1 MRKYRITSIAKK
13 PKGTIVELPVIE
25 PRLSA
30 EKEYYSA
37 LRSMLSQMATE
48 TRESV
53 IPLYQAERE
62 RERAQRAFVA
72 DADRSWFTR
81 LQSLSVALQR
91 VASETANRILDLEA
105 KRHTETFMATAKRS
119 LGIDLRAVVT
129 QEDLAEYLQTKAAEN
144 AALIQNLSED
154 MVKRIETT
162 VYQNSIAGNS
172 VTTLRKQLTEQFGI
186 ADRRAKLIATDQT
199 NKLNS
204 DLNRIRQ
211 QQAGVTSYRWMTS
224 HDERVRELHRR
235 LDGKTYKWGQAT
247 GAEGG
252 LPPGQPIRCRCVAR
266 GIVEF

>member
-1 MRKYRITSIAKK
+1 MRNYRITSIAKK

-37 LRSMLSQMATE
+37 LRSMLSQMAAE

-62 RERAQRAFVA
+62 RERAQRGFVA

-91 VASETANRILDLEA
+91 VASETASRILDLEA

>member
-1 MRKYRITSIAKK
+1 MHNYSITSIAKR

-30 EKEYYSA
+30 EKAYYAA
-37 LRSMLSQMATE
+37 LRYMLSQMATE

-53 IPLYQAERE
+53 IPLYQAEMEQKRV
-62 RERAQRAFVA
+62 QRAFVG
-72 DADRSWFTR
+72 DADRSWFSR
-81 LQSLSVALQR
+81 LRSLATALQR
-91 VASETANRILDLEA
+91 VASDTVNRILDLEA
-105 KRHTETFMATAKRS
+105 KRHTETFMASAKRS

-144 AALIQNLSED
+144 AALIQSLSED
-154 MVKRIETT
+154 MVKRIETA

-186 ADRRAKLIATDQT
+186 ADRRARLIATDQT

-211 QQAGVTSYRWMTS
+211 QQAGVTSYKWMTS
-224 HDERVRELHRR
+224 HDERVRERHRR

-266 GIVEF
+266 GIVEY